1 MNIDQNTIIETL
13 QNGESLTLECKRAKS
28 EVPKSVWETYS
39 AFANTIGGVIL
50 LGIEENRKETD
61 IKKRFKIIG
70 VDDAQKI
77 VNDFW
82 NTINSDKVNE
92 NILGSSDVDIVEI
105 DNVQIVCIHVPQ
117 ADWRIKPIYLNG
129 NVYKGTYRRNHEGD
143 YHCTERQVR
152 AMIRDSFEDG
162 NDSRLLEHYDVRD
175 IDLDSLHRYRTLFK
189 FRNEGHVWNEIDD
202 ISFLR
207 NLGGC
212 TIDRESGK
220 ETLTVAGLM
229 MFGTGLA
236 VRERFANFRMD
247 YINMCNLIGD
257 ERYSDRLTYD
267 GRWENNLFQFFSIV
281 LPKIWFI
288 R

>member
-1 MNIDQNTIIETL
+1 M
-13 QNGESLTLECKRAKS
+13 TLECKRAKS

-50 LGIEENRKETD
+50 LGIEENRKESD
-61 IKKRFKIIG
+61 KKKRFQIIG

-92 NILGSSDVDIVEI
+92 NILASSNVETVEI
-105 DNVQIVCIHVPQ
+105 NGVQIVCIHVPQ

-162 NDSRLLEHYDVRD
+162 NDGMLLEHYDMNT
-175 IDLDSLHRYRTLFK
+175 STLIRFT
-189 FRNEGHVWNEIDD
+189 VTVPC
-202 ISFLR
+202 S
-207 NLGGC
+207 NL
-212 TIDRESGK
+212 E
-220 ETLTVAGLM
+220 M
-229 MFGTGLA
+229 MVTCGMKPMTKRFSKILA
-236 VRERFANFRMD
+236 V
-247 YINMCNLIGD
+247 ISLIGQPA
-257 ERYSDRLTYD
+257 RRGS
-267 GRWENNLFQFFSIV
+267 RWLV
-281 LPKIWFI
+281 
-288 R
+288 